1 MSESAQPDL
10 AYGKASSTVTGAR
23 YTTLD
28 RVQPGH
34 TATVIGISGDAD
46 PHVIH
51 RLSAMGLVRGTE
63 VTVLRAAP
71 LRDPR
76 QYRFRDTSICLRGAQ
91 TSLIDVEL
99 RGEAGTDHE

>member
-23 YTTLD
+23 YTTL
-28 RVQPGH
+28 H

-99 RGEAGTDHE
+99 RGEAATDHE